1 MERLSR
7 FRKTALLIGAVLLLF
22 ASFVGLIG
30 LILVQERSDAID
42 RAKLHLGNLRSTAE
56 SSLDS
61 IIHSFELSLDA
72 VVFGLEK
79 FDVTSYPPAVQRAIL
94 FDRSVFAPQFSGINI
109 IDATGRVI
117 MNSRDETLG
126 LREGDIA
133 TTTLHDRSFFD
144 VHAKRDDVGL
154 YVSEPF
160 KRRQTGEWVI
170 VFSRRFAA
178 ADGGFGGVVAGAL
191 RVSYLQA
198 LLDRL
203 DLGRRG
209 SASLVRTD
217 GTLLVRSPSTS
228 DPTMGLPVKDLLQ
241 VVDRETR
248 GVFEAKSNA
257 EERLYAYARLEKLPI
272 VLSISESKAEILAD
286 WKWRAMIIVLAMIL
300 LLTLAAI
307 LLLRFSS
314 ELDRRREAEL
324 ALQKAARQ
332 LEHLSLTDSLTGL
345 ANRRSF
351 DIAFEREWA
360 RHHRERAPLS
370 LLLIDIDHFKA
381 YNDHYG
387 HPAGDGT
394 LSLVARIIETEARRQ
409 IDVAARYGGE
419 EFALILP
426 DTDADGALAV
436 AERIRV
442 TLAQQEILHSHGIN
456 GMLTMSIGVA
466 TAGRADTDWD
476 ARKLLEAADHS
487 LYEAKHAGRNCIAAR
502 QSHGVTAIAVV

>member
-1 MERLSR
+1 MERLTKL
-7 FRKTALLIGAVLLLF
+7 RKTALLIIAVILLF

-30 LILVQERSDAID
+30 LILIQERSDAVD
-42 RAKLHLGNLRSTAE
+42 RAKLHLSNLRSTAE
-56 SSLDS
+56 TSLDS
-61 IIHSFELSLDA
+61 LIHSFELSLDA

-79 FDVTSYPPAVQRAIL
+79 FDITSYPPAVQRAIL
-94 FDRSVFAPQFSGINI
+94 FDRSALAPQFGGITI
-109 IDATGRVI
+109 LDAHGRVI
-117 MNSRDETLG
+117 MNSRNEALG
-126 LREGDIA
+126 LGEGELA
-133 TTTLHDRSFFD
+133 TATLQDRNFFE

-160 KRRQTGEWVI
+160 QRRTTGEWVI
-170 VFSRRFAA
+170 MFSQRVTA

-191 RVSYLQA
+191 KVSYLQD
-198 LLDRL
+198 LLNRL

-209 SASLVRTD
+209 SVLLLRTD
-217 GTLLVRSPSTS
+217 GTLLVRSPNIADTTIS
-228 DPTMGLPVKDLLQ
+228 LPAKDLLQ
-241 VVDRETR
+241 IVARESR
-248 GVFEAKSNA
+248 GVFEVKSPV
-257 EERLYAYARLEKLPI
+257 EDRLYAYARLDKLPI
-272 VLSISESKAEILAD
+272 VLAISESKSEILAD
-286 WKWRAMIIVLAMIL
+286 WKWRAMIIVLAMVL

-351 DIAFEREWA
+351 DLAFEREWA
-360 RHHRERAPLS
+360 RHHRERTPFS

-394 LSLVARIIETEARRQ
+394 LSRVARIIETEARRQ

-426 DTDADGALAV
+426 DTDADGACAV
-436 AERIRV
+436 AERIRDA
-442 TLAQQEILHSHGIN
+442 LAQQQIQHSHGVT
-456 GMLTMSIGVA
+456 GMLTLSIGVA
-466 TAGRADTDWD
+466 TVDKADTNWD
-476 ARKLLEAADHS
+476 ARKLLEAADLS
-487 LYEAKHAGRNCIAAR
+487 LYEAKNAGRNCIATRQAR
-502 QSHGVTAIAVV
+502 GFGTIVAA